1 MTISELA
8 AVSHVKEKTVIR
20 NTNKIAGVLTDDNGI
35 VVFPC
40 GSRYPFN
47 LRGNKLDTAGKRR
60 LALLDATY
68 RYQYIDHDMLHM
80 TMESFSTMVNELL
93 RVGYLQ
99 ENGSGNPYGV
109 NKYDTTIRYEQLR
122 ELPKSTQAKRIAD
135 DLASIAGHFVG
146 AVICETA

>member
-1 MTISELA
+1 MTVSELA

-35 VVFPC
+35 VVFPS

-68 RYQYIDHDMLHM
+68 HYQYIDHDILHM
-80 TMESFSTMVNELL
+80 TKESFSTMVNELL

-99 ENGSGNPYGV
+99 ENGSDNPYGV
-109 NKYDTTIRYEQLR
+109 NKYDTTMRYEQLR
-122 ELPKSTQAKRIAD
+122 ELPRSTQMKRIAAE
-135 DLASIAGHFVG
+135 LAVIAGHFVG

>member
-1 MTISELA
+1 MTISEIA

-20 NTNKIAGVLTDDNGI
+20 NTNKIAGAFTDDNGI
-35 VVFPC
+35 AVFPS

-68 RYQYIDHDMLHM
+68 RYQYVDHKMLLM
-80 TMESFSTMVNELL
+80 TKESFSTMVSELL

-109 NKYDTTIRYEQLR
+109 NQYDTTIRYEQIR
-122 ELPKSTQAKRIAD
+122 ELPRSTQMKRIAD

-146 AVICETA
+146 AVISETA